1 MGQEQELER
10 IKKIFW
16 RRKAWFLWPLIS
28 LLLLT
33 AIICVILPN
42 VYKST
47 ATVLILNQQIPAAMV
62 PSTVTTYAQERI
74 GAITQEVTSRSRI
87 LKLVEK
93 YNLLPDK
100 VKKLTTEELVDQIRK
115 RISFQTI
122 NAEINKE
129 NTSQPVLLTMAFS
142 LSYEDEDPG
151 KAQAV
156 TNEIVSFYLEKNLE
170 SREKVA
176 RGTTEFLT
184 EQLKQEHARMDELQ
198 TRLADFQ
205 KEHLE
210 ELPEYSALSM
220 QKLEKF
226 TQRASDVDMQM
237 RSLEEQ
243 RSILKGD
250 QALLD
255 PYSNSASTSKV
266 MTPSERLQQL
276 QLERAQALSKYTAS
290 HPTVIAKDQEITL
303 LESEGKAGRGYDQM
317 MDSLKAA
324 ETKLTNL
331 KSTYTDKHPEVQS
344 TEREIER
351 IKGRLAESQKDRQ
364 PSSKISAAPTSPAY
378 ITLKTELEKLSVS
391 ISSLQAEKKQLEKDT
406 KDLLKKL
413 HSMPQVAKQ
422 FNDME
427 TEYQSAKINY
437 NTIEQKLLGARVS
450 QGMEEEKKGE
460 SFQVVEPAF
469 MPEKPAKPNRLA
481 IMLVGAVLS
490 LGLSVGAAATREF
503 SDKRIH
509 DLEVLQRI
517 SRFPVISIIPAI
529 ISEADIAARRKQRVI
544 LWVAGMCSVI
554 FIILAVHFFVMD
566 LDIVYAKLGRLVQK
580 KIL

>member
-10 IKKIFW
+10 IKRIIW
-16 RRKAWFLWPLIS
+16 RRKGWLLWPLIA

-33 AIICVILPN
+33 AIICVVLPN
-42 VYKST
+42 IYKST
-47 ATVLILNQQIPAAMV
+47 ATVLILNQQIPTAIV

-74 GAITQEVTSRSRI
+74 QAITQEVTSRSKI

-100 VKKLTTEELVDQIRK
+100 VKKLTTEELVDAIRK

-122 NAEINKE
+122 NAEVNKDGGG
-129 NTSQPVLLTMAFS
+129 PVNLTIAFS
-142 LSYEDEDPG
+142 ISYEDEDPA

-184 EQLKQEHARMDELQ
+184 EQLKQEHARIDELQ
-198 TRLADFQ
+198 TKLADFQ

-210 ELPEYSALSM
+210 ELPEYSALNM
-220 QKLEKF
+220 QKLERF
-226 TQRASDVDMQM
+226 SQRLSDVGMQLT
-237 RSLEEQ
+237 SLEEQ
-243 RSILKGD
+243 QSILKGD

-255 PYSNSASTSKV
+255 PYSGSTSSKV
-266 MTPSERLQQL
+266 LTPAERLREV
-276 QLERAQALSKYTAS
+276 QLERTQALAKYSSS
-290 HPTVIAKDQEITL
+290 HPTVKAKDQEITL
-303 LESEGKAGRGYDQM
+303 LESGGKAGVGYDQM
-317 MDSLKAA
+317 MDNLKAA
-324 ETKLTNL
+324 ETKLANL
-331 KSTYTDKHPEVQS
+331 KSTYTDKHPDVQS
-344 TEREIER
+344 TEREIKKLKAE
-351 IKGRLAESQKDRQ
+351 LAESQNDRQ
-364 PSSKISAAPTSPAY
+364 AGSKITSAPTSPAY
-378 ITLKTELEKLSVS
+378 ITLKTELEKISVS

-406 KDLLKKL
+406 KDLLNKL

-427 TEYQSAKINY
+427 TEYQSAKFNY
-437 NTIEQKLLGARVS
+437 NAIEQKLLGARVA

-469 MPEKPAKPNRLA
+469 LPEKPAKPNRLA
-481 IMLVGAVLS
+481 IMLAGAVLA
-490 LGLSVGAAATREF
+490 LGLSVGTAVAREF

-517 SRFPVISIIPAI
+517 SRFPIISIIPSI
-529 ISEADIAARRKQRVI
+529 ISEADIAARRRRSLA
-544 LWVAGMCSVI
+544 LWVAGLCGVI
-554 FIILAVHFFVMD
+554 AIILVVHFFVMD

>member
-16 RRKAWFLWPLIS
+16 RRKGWFLWPLIS

-33 AIICVILPN
+33 AIICVVLPN
-42 VYKST
+42 IYRST
-47 ATVLILNQQIPAAMV
+47 ATVLILNQQIPAALV

-74 GAITQEVTSRSRI
+74 QSITQEVTSRSKI

-100 VKKLTTEELVDQIRK
+100 AKKLTTEELVDEIRK

-129 NTSQPVLLTMAFS
+129 TQSQPILLTIAFS
-142 LSYEDEDPG
+142 ISYEDEDPG
-151 KAQAV
+151 KAEAV
-156 TNEIVSFYLEKNLE
+156 TNEIVSFYLAKNLE

-176 RGTTEFLT
+176 RGATEFLT
-184 EQLKQEHARMDELQ
+184 EQLKQEKMRMDELQ
-198 TRLADFQ
+198 TRLAAFE

-210 ELPEYSALSM
+210 ELPEYSAFNM
-220 QKLEKF
+220 QKLERLS
-226 TQRASDVDMQM
+226 QRMSDADMQI

-243 RSILKGD
+243 RSILKGN
-250 QALLD
+250 QAMLD
-255 PYSNSASTSKV
+255 PYSSSAASKV
-266 MTPSERLQQL
+266 MTPSERLQQV
-276 QLERAQALSKYTAS
+276 QLERAEALSRYSGS
-290 HPTVIAKDQEITL
+290 HPTVKAKDQEITL
-303 LESEGKAGRGYDQM
+303 LESENKGGLGYDQM
-317 MDSLKAA
+317 MDNLTAA
-324 ETKLTNL
+324 ETRLANL
-331 KSTYTDKHPEVQS
+331 KSTYTDKHPEVQN
-344 TEREIER
+344 TEREIKR
-351 IKGRLAESQKDRQ
+351 IKERLAALQKDRQ
-364 PSSKISAAPTSPAY
+364 AGSKIASAPTSPAY
-378 ITLKTELEKLSVS
+378 ITLQSELEKLSVS
-391 ISSLQAEKKQLEKDT
+391 IASLQAQKKQLEKDS
-406 KDLLKKL
+406 KDLLNKL

-422 FNDME
+422 FTEMD
-427 TEYQSAKINY
+427 TEYQSVKINY

-469 MPEKPAKPNRLA
+469 LPEKPAKPNRIA
-481 IMLVGAVLS
+481 IMLAGAVLA
-490 LGLSVGAAATREF
+490 LGLSVGTAAAREF

-509 DLEVLQRI
+509 DLEVLQRV
-517 SRFPVISIIPAI
+517 SGFPVISIIPAI
-529 ISEADIAARRKQRVI
+529 ISEADIAARRKRSLI
-544 LWVAGMCSVI
+544 LWIAGTCGAI
-554 FIILAVHFFVMD
+554 GLILVVHFFVMD

>member
-1 MGQEQELER
+1 
-10 IKKIFW
+10 
-16 RRKAWFLWPLIS
+16 
-28 LLLLT
+28 
-33 AIICVILPN
+33 
-42 VYKST
+42 
-47 ATVLILNQQIPAAMV
+47 MV

-74 GAITQEVTSRSRI
+74 QAITQEVTSRSKV

-100 VKKLTTEELVDQIRK
+100 VKKLTTEDLVDEIRK

-129 NTSQPVLLTMAFS
+129 NTNQPVLLTIAFS
-142 LSYEDEDPG
+142 ISYEDEDPG

-184 EQLKQEHARMDELQ
+184 EQLKQEHMRIDDLQ
-198 TRLADFQ
+198 TRIADFQ

-210 ELPEYSALSM
+210 ELPEYSTLNM
-220 QKLEKF
+220 QKLERLS
-226 TQRASDVDMQM
+226 QRLSDIGMQTS
-237 RSLEEQ
+237 SLEEQ

-255 PYSNSASTSKV
+255 PYSSSATSKV
-266 MTPSERLQQL
+266 LTPSERLQQL
-276 QLERAQALSKYTAS
+276 QLERAQALSKYSAS
-290 HPTVIAKDQEITL
+290 HPTVKAKDEEITL
-303 LESEGKAGRGYDQM
+303 LESEGKAGRGYDKM
-317 MDSLKAA
+317 MDNLRAA
-324 ETKLTNL
+324 ENKLANL

-344 TEREIER
+344 TEREIKK
-351 IKGRLAESQKDRQ
+351 IKAQLAELPNDRQ
-364 PSSKISAAPTSPAY
+364 AGSKITSAPTSPAY

-406 KDLLKKL
+406 KELLKKL

-427 TEYQSAKINY
+427 TEYQSAKLNY
-437 NTIEQKLLGARVS
+437 NTIEQKLLGAKVS

-469 MPEKPAKPNRLA
+469 LPEKPAKPNRLA

-490 LGLSVGAAATREF
+490 LGLSVGAASAREF

-517 SRFPVISIIPAI
+517 SRFSVISIIPSI
-529 ISEADIAARRKQRVI
+529 ISEADIAAGRRRRVI

>member
-1 MGQEQELER
+1 MGQDQELER

-47 ATVLILNQQIPAAMV
+47 ATVLILNQQIPSAMV

-74 GAITQEVTSRSRI
+74 QAITQEVTSRSKV

-100 VKKLTTEELVDQIRK
+100 VKKLTTEDLVDEIRK

-129 NTSQPVLLTMAFS
+129 NTNQPVLLTIAFS
-142 LSYEDEDPG
+142 ISYEDEDPG

-184 EQLKQEHARMDELQ
+184 EQLKQEHMRIDDLQ
-198 TRLADFQ
+198 TRIADFQ

-210 ELPEYSALSM
+210 ELPEYSTLNM
-220 QKLEKF
+220 QKLERLS
-226 TQRASDVDMQM
+226 QRLSDIGMQTS
-237 RSLEEQ
+237 SLEEQ

-255 PYSNSASTSKV
+255 PYSSSATSKV
-266 MTPSERLQQL
+266 LTPSERLQQL
-276 QLERAQALSKYTAS
+276 QLERAQALSKYSAS
-290 HPTVIAKDQEITL
+290 HPTVKAKDEEITL
-303 LESEGKAGRGYDQM
+303 LESEGKAGRGYDKM
-317 MDSLKAA
+317 MDNLRAA
-324 ETKLTNL
+324 ENKLANL

-344 TEREIER
+344 TEREIKK
-351 IKGRLAESQKDRQ
+351 IKAQLAELPNDRQ
-364 PSSKISAAPTSPAY
+364 AGSKITSAPTSPAY

-406 KDLLKKL
+406 KELLKKL

-427 TEYQSAKINY
+427 TEYQSAKLNY
-437 NTIEQKLLGARVS
+437 NTIEQKLLGAKVS

-469 MPEKPAKPNRLA
+469 LPEKPAKPNRLA

-490 LGLSVGAAATREF
+490 LGLSVGAASAREF

-517 SRFPVISIIPAI
+517 SRFSVISIIPSI
-529 ISEADIAARRKQRVI
+529 ISEADIAAGRRRRVI

>member
-16 RRKAWFLWPLIS
+16 RRKAWFLWPFIS

-33 AIICVILPN
+33 AIICVVLPN
-42 VYKST
+42 IYKST
-47 ATVLILNQQIPAAMV
+47 ATVLILNQQIPATMV

-74 GAITQEVTSRSRI
+74 QAITQEVTSRSRI

-93 YNLLPDK
+93 YDLIPDK
-100 VKKLTTEELVDQIRK
+100 VKKLTTEDLVDQIRK
-115 RISFQTI
+115 RISFKTI
-122 NAEINKE
+122 NAEVNKE
-129 NTSQPVLLTMAFS
+129 NGQPVLLTMAFS
-142 LSYEDEDPG
+142 LSYEDENAG

-184 EQLKQEHARMDELQ
+184 EQLKQEHVRIDDLQ

-210 ELPEYSALSM
+210 ELPEYSALNM
-220 QKLEKF
+220 QKLERLS
-226 TQRASDVDMQM
+226 QRLSDIGMQI
-237 RSLEEQ
+237 SSAEEQ

-255 PYSNSASTSKV
+255 PYSSTATSKV
-266 MTPSERLQQL
+266 LTPSERLQQL

-303 LESEGKAGRGYDQM
+303 LESEGKTGQGYDKM
-317 MDSLKAA
+317 MDNLRAA
-324 ETKLTNL
+324 ENRLANL

-344 TEREIER
+344 TEREIKK
-351 IKGRLAESQKDRQ
+351 IKAQLAELQNDRQ
-364 PSSKISAAPTSPAY
+364 AGSKITSAPTSPAY
-378 ITLKTELEKLSVS
+378 ITLKTELEKLSVTV
-391 ISSLQAEKKQLEKDT
+391 SSLQAEKKQLEKDT

-427 TEYQSAKINY
+427 TEYQSAKFNY
-437 NTIEQKLLGARVS
+437 NAIEQKLLGARVS

-469 MPEKPAKPNRLA
+469 LPEKPFKPNRLA
-481 IMLVGAVLS
+481 IMMAGAVLA
-490 LGLSVGAAATREF
+490 LGLSFGAAIAREF
-503 SDKRIH
+503 ADKRIH

-529 ISEADIAARRKQRVI
+529 ISEADVAARRKRRVI
-544 LWVAGMCSVI
+544 LWAAGMCGVI
-554 FIILAVHFFVMD
+554 VIILAVHFFVMD

>member
-1 MGQEQELER
+1 MGQDQELER

-16 RRKAWFLWPLIS
+16 RRRAWFLWPLVS

-33 AIICVILPN
+33 AIICVVLPN
-42 VYKST
+42 IYKST
-47 ATVLILNQQIPAAMV
+47 ATVLILNQQIPTAIV

-74 GAITQEVTSRSRI
+74 QAITQEVTSRSKI

-122 NAEINKE
+122 NAEVNKDGGG
-129 NTSQPVLLTMAFS
+129 PVNLTIAFS
-142 LSYEDEDPG
+142 ISYEDEDPG

-184 EQLKQEHARMDELQ
+184 EQLKQEHTRIDDLQ
-198 TRLADFQ
+198 TKLADFQ

-210 ELPEYSALSM
+210 ELPEYSALNM
-220 QKLEKF
+220 QKLERQS
-226 TQRASDVDMQM
+226 QRLSDIGMQLS
-237 RSLEEQ
+237 SLEEQ
-243 RSILKGD
+243 QSILKGD

-255 PYSNSASTSKV
+255 PYSGSVASKV
-266 MTPSERLQQL
+266 LTPSERLQQL
-276 QLERAQALSKYTAS
+276 KLERAQALSRYSAS
-290 HPTVIAKDQEITL
+290 HPTVIAKDQEIAL
-303 LESEGKAGRGYDQM
+303 LQPEGKAGLGYDKT
-317 MDSLKAA
+317 MDNLKAA
-324 ETKLTNL
+324 ETKLAGL

-344 TEREIER
+344 TEREI
-351 IKGRLAESQKDRQ
+351 KRLKAELADLQNDHQ
-364 PSSKISAAPTSPAY
+364 PAGSKIASAPTSPAY
-378 ITLKTELEKLSVS
+378 ITMKSELEKLAVS

-427 TEYQSAKINY
+427 TEYQSAKFNY
-437 NTIEQKLLGARVS
+437 NAIEQKLLGARVS

-469 MPEKPAKPNRLA
+469 LPEKPAKPNRVA
-481 IMLVGAVLS
+481 IMLAGAVLA
-490 LGLSVGAAATREF
+490 LGLSFGTAAAREF

-529 ISEADIAARRKQRVI
+529 ISEADIAAMRKRRLT
-544 LWVAGMCSVI
+544 LWVAGMCGVI
-554 FIILAVHFFVMD
+554 AIILAVHFFVMD